1 MFTIE
6 YDSAKN
12 RVVVTVQEVNLSNA
26 QQYIDEFTAI
36 MEKVKPG
43 FTGVTILSDAKVLS
57 QEVAK
62 ELAPTSELATQ
73 KGVSQTRKWAYVTG
87 SSIYKMQMRR
97 IFGDFVEYFE
107 TVEQA
112 DAYLSGN

>member
-6 YDSAKN
+6 YNAAKN
-12 RVVVTVQEVNLSNA
+12 RVVVTAQEVTLDNA
-26 QQYIDEFTAI
+26 QQYIDEFTEI
-36 MEKVKPG
+36 LKKVKPG
-43 FTGVTILSDAKVLS
+43 FTGVTILTGAKVLS

-73 KGVSQTRKWAYVTG
+73 KGVSTDKKWAYVTG

-112 DAYLSGN
+112 DAYLSN